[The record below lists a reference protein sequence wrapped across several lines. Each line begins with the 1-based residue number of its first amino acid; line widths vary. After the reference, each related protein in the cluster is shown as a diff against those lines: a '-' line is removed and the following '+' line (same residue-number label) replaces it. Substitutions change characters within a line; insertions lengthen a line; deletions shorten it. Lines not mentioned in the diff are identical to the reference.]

1 MHIPFYTAGRDFVL
15 KKALYLFLFILIAT
29 IAIPAVGL
37 FLTEEKT
44 IQQKE
49 EPSPSVDVVRSDSQE
64 TESVLLEDYVVGVV
78 AAEMPATFEKEA
90 LKAQAVAAR
99 TFMLTQTLAGLKVT
113 DTVNDQVFKDEEE
126 LKETWGT
133 QFEENK
139 QKIEEAAKETE
150 GEVLVYNGEPITAAF
165 FSSGNGKTENAEEY
179 WQSPL
184 PYLISVES
192 PWDEAAPNF
201 EQDVVIPRA
210 EVEDKLGVSLP
221 KSGEVGTVTARTAGG
236 RVGEIQ
242 IDGKSFTG
250 REMRETLELPSAD
263 FQMFVKGDNV
273 VMTTKGYGHGI
284 GMSQYGANGMAKEG
298 KKYTDIMTHYY
309 PGTSIESVDNF
320 FKK

>member
-1 MHIPFYTAGRDFVL
+1 L
-15 KKALYLFLFILIAT
+15 KKPLYLFLFILIAT
-29 IAIPAVGL
+29 IAIPAAGL

-44 IQQKE
+44 IQQKKE
-49 EPSPSVDVVRSDSQE
+49 PSVDVVRSGSQE
-64 TESVLLEDYVVGVV
+64 TESVPLEDYVVGVV
-78 AAEMPATFEKEA
+78 AAEMPASFEKEA

-99 TFMLTQTLAGLKVT
+99 TFMLTQTLAGLEVT
-113 DTVNDQVFKDEEE
+113 DTVKDQVFKDEEE
-126 LKETWGT
+126 LKETWGA

-139 QKIEEAAKETE
+139 QKIEGAAKETE

-192 PWDEAAPNF
+192 PWDKAAPNF
-201 EQDVVIPRA
+201 EQKVVIPRT

-221 KSGEVGTVTARTAGG
+221 ESGEAGTVIARTAGG
-236 RVGEIQ
+236 RVGEIM
-242 IDGKSFTG
+242 IGGKTFTG
-250 REMRETLELPSAD
+250 REMRETLALPSAD
-263 FQMFVKGDNV
+263 FQMFIEGENI

-298 KKYTDIMTHYY
+298 KNYTDITSYYY
-309 PGTSIESVDNF
+309 PGASIESVDAF
-320 FKK
+320 LKK

>member
-1 MHIPFYTAGRDFVL
+1 M
-15 KKALYLFLFILIAT
+15 KKVLYLFLFILIVT

-44 IQQKE
+44 TEQKE
-49 EPSPSVDVVRSDSQE
+49 EPFVEVVRSDSQE
-64 TESVLLEDYVVGVV
+64 TESVHLEDYVAGVV

-113 DTVNDQVFKDEEE
+113 DTVDDQVFKDEEE

-150 GEVLVYNGEPITAAF
+150 GEVLIYNGEPITAAF

-192 PWDEAAPNF
+192 PWDEAAPQF
-201 EQDVVIPRA
+201 EQDIVIPRA
-210 EVEDKLGVSLP
+210 EVEDKLDVILP

-236 RVGEIQ
+236 RVGEIE
-242 IDGKSFTG
+242 ISGKSFTG
-250 REMRETLELPSAD
+250 RKVREVLELPSAD
-263 FQMFVKGDNV
+263 FQLFVQGEDV
-273 VMTTKGYGHGI
+273 VITTKGYGHGI

-298 KKYTDIMTHYY
+298 KKYTDIMKHYY
-309 PGTSIESVDNF
+309 PGTSIESVDQF
-320 FKK
+320 LKK

>member
-15 KKALYLFLFILIAT
+15 KKALYLFLFILIVT

-49 EPSPSVDVVRSDSQE
+49 EASPSVDVVRSDSQE

-133 QFEENK
+133 QFEKNK

-242 IDGKSFTG
+242 IGGKSFTG

-263 FQMFVKGDNV
+263 FQMFVKGENV

-309 PGTSIESVDNF
+309 PGTSIESIDNF